1 MNWKIPQAVGAI
13 DGTHIPILTPAT
25 ESQNDYYSRKE
36 RHTINTQ
43 AAVGAN
49 LMFLDVA
56 TGFPGCMHDARVLQ
70 HTALFRMAKQG
81 EIYQNHPIKLILSQ
95 LNLYCQ
101 DIGPT
106 LFQHG

>member
-56 TGFPGCMHDARVLQ
+56 TGFPGCMHDAQVLQ
-70 HTALFRMAKQG
+70 HTALFRMARQG
-81 EIYQNHPIKLILSQ
+81 EILSKPSDQITSQ
-95 LNLYCQ
+95 LNLYW
-101 DIGPT
+101 
-106 LFQHG
+106 

>member
-1 MNWKIPQAVGAI
+1 MVL
-13 DGTHIPILTPAT
+13 IPILTPAT

-95 LNLYCQ
+95 LNL
-101 DIGPT
+101 IARI
-106 LFQHG
+106 